1 MLIEEVLQDCQKVKI
16 GKWLGFQ
23 AILCKSIKIKIMA
36 IIAKT
41 SMIGKNNNYLD
52 HQHVE
57 LNSFSPKQQ
66 IHQG

>member
-41 SMIGKNNNYLD
+41 SMIGKKL
-52 HQHVE
+52 Q
-57 LNSFSPKQQ
+57 LSGSSACGAK
-66 IHQG
+66 